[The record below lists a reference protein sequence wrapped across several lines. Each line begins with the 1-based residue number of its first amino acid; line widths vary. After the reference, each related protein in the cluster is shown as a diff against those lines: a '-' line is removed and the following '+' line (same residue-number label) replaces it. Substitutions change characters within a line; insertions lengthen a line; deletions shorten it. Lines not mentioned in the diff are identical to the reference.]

1 MPPPFLRRAWFAAT
15 DWVWP
20 RVCLLCEARMTEPAD
35 VCLCPACVTAL
46 TTDPHQTCLR
56 CSSTIGPH
64 TDTSAGCSRCRDEVV
79 RFDSATRL
87 GVYDGRLRE
96 AVLRIKHVAGDA
108 LAEALGTVFAHKL
121 RQRSG
126 SDGPQLVVPVP
137 LHWRRRLT
145 RGYNQAESVARGIA
159 TELRVPLATRAV
171 RRVRPTPKQTAVTP
185 AERRR
190 NVAGAFRPTTLA
202 AVKGLRVLLVDDVLT
217 TGATADAVA
226 TAVRTAG
233 AAQVHVAVLA
243 HR

>member
-1 MPPPFLRRAWFAAT
+1 MPLPYLRRAWFAAT

-20 RVCLLCEARMTEPAD
+20 RACLLCETRMADPAG
-35 VCLCPACVTAL
+35 VCLCSACVAAL
-46 TTDPHQTCLR
+46 STDPHRTCPR
-56 CSSTIGPH
+56 CSSSVGPH
-64 TDTSAGCSRCRDEVV
+64 TDTSAGCLRCHDEVV

-108 LAEALGTVFAHKL
+108 LAEALGTIFAYKL
-121 RQRSG
+121 RQRWEK
-126 SDGPQLVVPVP
+126 DGPQVVIPVP

-159 TELRVPLATRAV
+159 EELRLPLVTRAV
-171 RRVRPTPKQTAVTP
+171 RRVRPTPKQTAVSA

-190 NVAGAFRPTTLA
+190 NVAGAFRHTTLA
-202 AVKGLRVLLVDDVLT
+202 AVKDLRVLLVDDVLT

-226 TAVRTAG
+226 AAVRTAG

>member
-1 MPPPFLRRAWFAAT
+1 MPHPFLRRTWFAAT

-20 RVCLLCEARMTEPAD
+20 RACLLCEARMTDPAA
-35 VCLCPACVTAL
+35 VCLCPTCVTAL
-46 TTDPHQTCLR
+46 TTDSHLTCPR
-56 CSSTIGPH
+56 CSSTVGPH
-64 TDTSAGCSRCRDEVV
+64 TDTSAGCPRCRDEVV

-96 AVLRIKHVAGDA
+96 AVLRIKQVAGDA
-108 LAEALGTVFAHKL
+108 LAEALGTIFALKL
-121 RQRSG
+121 RQKWEK
-126 SDGPQLVVPVP
+126 DGPQVVIPVP

-159 TELRVPLATRAV
+159 TELRLPLVTRAV
-171 RRVRPTPKQTAVTP
+171 RRVRPTPKQTAVT
-185 AERRR
+185 ATERRR
-190 NVAGAFRPTTLA
+190 NVAGAFLPTTLA

-217 TGATADAVA
+217 TGATADAA
-226 TAVRTAG
+226 AAAVRTAG